1 MGRREIREFGMRFMH
16 RFLIGGLIAFGSG
29 FGTAVAQEAPVSIT
43 NPENGKVQVPKNQV
57 VLVISDDR
65 QSVTGF
71 AEGFEVPHP
80 LKKREGVEP
89 APIVGP
95 GPVGAVRNG
104 NYILAFSGLLGKWD
118 ELELASSDNGTI
130 TIGAESIVV
139 QDKTGLSYHFRANW
153 GKWFTHEE
161 ILRGDVKEYLAK
173 NGLMNEVQPIRQA
186 QLKLTYLDA
195 AKIRDFLQKK
205 YEAEIAARR
214 LPSLGAVTLGGQN
227 LLLIGGDESLVN
239 EIESW
244 VTDLDKETVP
254 FASGIRLDP
263 QKSQPDPSRG
273 MDPRGRNPLEAR
285 GVPGAR
291 RKSQAEA
298 TKEIEELKKQ
308 LASEEE
314 RAAELV
320 KRLIG
325 LPPSDRDAHSDML
338 ALREALLRAF
348 RLRQE
353 IRQTEI
359 NELKEKLATL
369 EGELKQR
376 SLSEMEIVARR
387 ITQLL
392 DPKFDWEGESA
403 EKTDLQDSIAKKD
416 AAEDRMQG
424 MWGMLS
430 DVNQGRGIG
439 FNRGGSS
446 RLPAASTQRMPATQS
461 SNTNGPSSG
470 GAESKPEQVLVVA
483 IDMPNSFRVV
493 DGSLMER
500 STSHRQYIYVHHTGK
515 FTVRMDRIVGHHDLE
530 IVMDVE
536 LLPGKKFVPNK
547 QLAVGL
553 SRILERLMS
562 EEMSGIVLPQSM
574 TTMSV
579 QFGDKNFANDPLN
592 PLNFNDDAIAVVR
605 LRAEKKAQDLIAS
618 ERELLGKW
626 YRSASRTI
634 VGEPVQM
641 GNAAADSKNEDSLT
655 LRIQSGLWE
664 STFRGNTTIFSPEYD
679 FDARPQRVLLT
690 KLNDDG
696 TETNMVYERLV
707 EIRDGDLYTAVK
719 LRDSSTEGLA
729 SFDDPNCVLETYM
742 REEETK
748 ENAPQEK

>member
-1 MGRREIREFGMRFMH
+1 MRFMT

-29 FGTAVAQEAPVSIT
+29 FGKAVAQEAPVSIT
-43 NPENGKVQVPKNQV
+43 TPENGKVQVPKNQV

-65 QSVTGF
+65 QSVTGY
-71 AEGFEVPHP
+71 AEGFQVPHP
-80 LKKREGVEP
+80 LKKLDGVEP
-89 APIVGP
+89 VPIVGS

-118 ELELASSDNGTI
+118 ELELASSENGTI

-139 QDKTGLSYHFRANW
+139 QDKAGFSYHFRANW

-161 ILRGDVKEYLAK
+161 IMRGDVKEHLAK
-173 NGLMNEVQPIRQA
+173 IGLKNEVEPIRQA
-186 QLKLTYLDA
+186 HLKLTYLDA
-195 AKIRDFLQKK
+195 VKMRELLQKK
-205 YEAEIAARR
+205 YEVEIEARR
-214 LPSLGAVTLGGQN
+214 LPSIGAVTLAGQN
-227 LLLIGGDESLVN
+227 LLIVGGDENLVD

-244 VTDLDKETVP
+244 ITDLDKETVP

-263 QKSQPDPSRG
+263 QKSQPDASSG
-273 MDPRGRNPLEAR
+273 MDPRGRNPLGAS
-285 GVPGAR
+285 GFPGAR
-291 RKSQAEA
+291 RNRQREMANDLQA
-298 TKEIEELKKQ
+298 KKQ
-308 LASEEE
+308 LATEEE
-314 RAAELV
+314 KATELA
-320 KRLIG
+320 KRLSG
-325 LPPSDRDAHSDML
+325 LPESERAAHSDML
-338 ALREALLRAF
+338 ALREVLLRAF
-348 RLRQE
+348 RLRQD
-353 IRQTEI
+353 IQQTEI
-359 NELKEKLATL
+359 NELKAKLATL

-376 SLSEMEIVARR
+376 SQSEMEIVSRR

-403 EKTDLQDSIAKKD
+403 EKTALQESIAKKD

-424 MWGMLS
+424 MSGMLS

-439 FNRGGSS
+439 FNRG
-446 RLPAASTQRMPATQS
+446 RASGVPRAFGQGLAGPEA
-461 SNTNGPSSG
+461 SNTDPTNTDGS
-470 GAESKPEQVLVVA
+470 ESKPEQVLVVA

-536 LLPGKKFVPNK
+536 LLPGKKFVPNT

-553 SRILERLMS
+553 SRLLERLMS

-742 REEETK
+742 REEETN